1 MVNVVVLMGRLLD
14 VDESNKNVRLLEV
27 IEDYK
32 NSSGS
37 LSRDIIKIINWNKTN
52 KGELFSLN
60 FESLV
65 MIKGRLEIIENE
77 LFVICETITYLG
89 KNV

>member
-1 MVNVVVLMGRLLD
+1 MVNVVVLMGRLLG

-32 NSSGS
+32 NTSGS

>member
-1 MVNVVVLMGRLLD
+1 MVNVVVLMGRLLG

>member
-1 MVNVVVLMGRLLD
+1 MVNVVVLMGKLLD
-14 VDESNKNVRLLEV
+14 TDITNKNVRLLEV

-32 NSSGS
+32 NNSGT
-37 LSRDIIKIINWNKTN
+37 LSRDVIKIINWNKTN

-60 FESLV
+60 SESLV

-89 KNV
+89 KNG